1 MRDHIKGPTLYF
13 TDIYLSLDIKN
24 VLFLQ
29 TLSLLLSTLCIPC
42 HFLLGW
48 IIMNPGLIP
57 HDDAIKGV
65 LSFAVIM
72 FQVYEQMST
81 QEHLHS
87 SASYPGTWTQ
97 TLSYNIEN
105 NDPWQTFNFCA
116 ISGIVTLFWWIM
128 LALASASF

>member
-1 MRDHIKGPTLYF
+1 
-13 TDIYLSLDIKN
+13 
-24 VLFLQ
+24 
-29 TLSLLLSTLCIPC
+29 
-42 HFLLGW
+42 
-48 IIMNPGLIP
+48 MNPGLIP

-116 ISGIVTLFWWIM
+116 ISGIVTLFW
-128 LALASASF
+128 